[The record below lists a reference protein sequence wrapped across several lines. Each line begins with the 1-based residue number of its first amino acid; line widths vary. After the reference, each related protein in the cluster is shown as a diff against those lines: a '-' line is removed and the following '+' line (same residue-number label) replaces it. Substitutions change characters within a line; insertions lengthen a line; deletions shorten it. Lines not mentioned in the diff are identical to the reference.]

1 MQGWKLQY
9 VSHEPRELL
18 FPPVLRHPGLHPPK
32 AARDSIITDP
42 VRLTRLPSPSTVRP
56 ASLSYNFP
64 PHPSDRLPAHEQ
76 AKSSVLS
83 LGPSCPSLT
92 LTLGALLPAARDQL
106 H

>member
-42 VRLTRLPSPSTVRP
+42 VQTDPACPLPPQSGPP
-56 ASLSYNFP
+56 ACAYNFP
-64 PHPSDRLPAHEQ
+64 PHPSDRLLLTEQ

-83 LGPSCPSLT
+83 LGPSYCPS
-92 LTLGALLPAARDQL
+92 
-106 H
+106 